1 MLACV
6 AVGWA
11 IVASGGSVKVD
22 RAFLDA
28 LLRLPSE
35 SGNAKELARV
45 VNFTYDWLTARGVH
59 CVIETNDV
67 GRLGL
72 YASIKPGKKQDYF
85 FVSHLDVIKADRK
98 SVG

>member
-1 MLACV
+1 MRTRTRLLACV
-6 AVGWA
+6 AVGWT

-35 SGNAKELARV
+35 SGNAAELARA
-45 VNFTYDWLTARGVH
+45 VNFTYDWLTARGLH
-59 CVIETNDV
+59 CTIETNDA

-72 YASIKPGKKQDYF
+72 LQIKGRR
-85 FVSHLDVIKADRK
+85 VILLLFR
-98 SVG
+98 